1 MKMKTIWN
9 VVVLSLLSV
18 SILSCSKEEAD
29 LGPLQADFTVDKQE
43 IAAGDSVMFSDRSQG
58 MPSRLQWIF
67 EGGSPDTSILAN
79 PAVVYELPGTY
90 KVTLVA
96 TRGDASHEVVRE
108 DYITVGYGPLTA
120 DFATANTTVYIQEEI
135 AFANLTKGVATSWEW
150 VFKSADHEI
159 KYTDREPKVVF
170 ENPGVYDVTLTVSN
184 PGYSDK
190 TEKIGYLTVLDPRD
204 LKADFDAAY
213 STVPTGYDVRFFD
226 ASIGLAESWH
236 WEFEG
241 ASSGT
246 SNEKEPVVRY
256 AAPGM
261 YRVKL
266 TVSNEY
272 TSKTVVKEKAIRV
285 VDNTDLALL
294 IPFDRN
300 VTDLSANALSPQVQ
314 GEAPSFNGADRSGAT
329 GKAASFAGAGG
340 LVIPDHDALN
350 FSNRNYTISVWVR
363 SSNTSRMMVW
373 QESGKNGTGD
383 NQTWLRLGD
392 NTTDRKMRFNTED
405 ATGGFIL
412 NSDRSV
418 TDGKWNHVVCVR
430 NGNRSSI
437 YVNGALVRE
446 GTTNTVKVVSN
457 GAPFKIALQEMVAGF
472 DNYFKGDLDDLIIY
486 RKALSETEVKS
497 LFEY

>member
-1 MKMKTIWN
+1 MKMKTIWK
-9 VVVLSLLSV
+9 VVVLSLFCV
-18 SILSCSKEEAD
+18 SMLSCSKNETD

-79 PAVVYELPGTY
+79 PVIVYELPGTY
-90 KVTLVA
+90 KVTLVT
-96 TRGDASHEVVRE
+96 TRGNVSHEVVRE

-120 DFATANTTVYIQEEI
+120 DFATANTVVYIQEEI
-135 AFANLTKGVATSWEW
+135 TFENLTKGVATSWEW
-150 VFKSADHEI
+150 VFKSADHEV
-159 KYTDREPKVVF
+159 KYTDSDPKVVF

-184 PGYSDK
+184 PEYSDI

-204 LKADFDAAY
+204 LNADFDVAY

-226 ASIGLAESWH
+226 ASIGLAESWQ

-241 ASSGT
+241 ASSST
-246 SNEKEPVVRY
+246 SNEKEPIVRY
-256 AAPGM
+256 AQPGI
-261 YRVKL
+261 YGVKL

-272 TSKTVVKEKAIRV
+272 TSKTVVKERAIRV
-285 VDNTDLALL
+285 VDNSDLALL

-314 GEAPSFNGADRSGAT
+314 GVAPSFNGVDRSGAG
-329 GKAASFAGAGG
+329 GKVATFGGAGG

-350 FSNRNYTISVWVR
+350 FSSQNYTVSVWVR

-373 QESGKNGTGD
+373 QESGKNGSGD

-392 NTTDRKMRFNTED
+392 NTTDRKMRFATED

-412 NSDRSV
+412 NSDRST

-430 NGNRSSI
+430 NGNRSII
-437 YVNGALVRE
+437 YVNGMLVRE

-457 GAPFKIALQEMVAGF
+457 AGPFKIALQEMVAGF
-472 DNYFKGDLDDLIIY
+472 DNYFRGDLDDLIIY
-486 RKALSETEVKS
+486 KKALSETEVKT
-497 LFEY
+497 LFEF